1 MFYDL
6 IIKFKTLFSKKG
18 GTNDC
23 STCQGGSSGT
33 CYADAFDCSFIADFI
48 VGQCGKSI
56 AEAGAEGCSTCT
68 EFRKPTLCPTTCNWC
83 TDMSKTTTTSTTST
97 TTTTT
102 TTTENTRTNDKSR
115 IFDSLNMMKTNMLKT
130 FLFQSYQY

>member
-1 MFYDL
+1 M
-6 IIKFKTLFSKKG
+6 
-18 GTNDC
+18 
-23 STCQGGSSGT
+23 
-33 CYADAFDCSFIADFI
+33 
-48 VGQCGKSI
+48 GQCGKSI
-56 AEAGAEGCSTCT
+56 AEAGAEGCSTCP

-115 IFDSLNMMKTNMLKT
+115 ISNSLNIMKSNICKT
-130 FLFQSYQY
+130 FCSNHINMNLIFKNVTMDPTKSTTKELVTNGLIILLFVLLILAATELRGCH